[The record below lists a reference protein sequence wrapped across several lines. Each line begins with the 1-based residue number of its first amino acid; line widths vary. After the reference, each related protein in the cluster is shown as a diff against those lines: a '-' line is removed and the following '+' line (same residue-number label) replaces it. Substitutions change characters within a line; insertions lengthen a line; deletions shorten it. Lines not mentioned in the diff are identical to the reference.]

1 MVNCRGGAGIP
12 WGGSYSGCAA
22 VVVCEGERAG
32 GSCVGLCTGGG
43 WVGGCRRGDLG
54 SAPAGA
60 AVGWAAVV
68 GLWGSVE
75 RHLMVEGVSV
85 QGMLGA
91 GLRVPCFQRGWQCC
105 LFLWA
110 SLRLWD
116 EG

>member
-1 MVNCRGGAGIP
+1 MLCEEMTKLQSWYVTCKGKGESGI
-12 WGGSYSGCAA
+12 SG
-22 VVVCEGERAG
+22 
-32 GSCVGLCTGGG
+32 
-43 WVGGCRRGDLG
+43 
-54 SAPAGA
+54 